1 MADWTDQF
9 IGDRMAVDQ
18 EFSDRIQSSSFTT
31 QEWGTIMTAVE
42 FVIES
47 PEDPESAT
55 LVARTDDIE
64 HVLPALEDMQGPM
77 GPAGPESSGQ
87 SGSGGIV
94 SRILGSL
101 GIGEEKEEK
110 IDEEQLQTA
119 KQLADEYASAFED
132 HLKEQEKWEQACSV
146 AAEE

>member
-18 EFSDRIQSSSFTT
+18 EFSDRIQNSSFTT

-47 PEDPESAT
+47 PENPESAT

-77 GPAGPESSGQ
+77 GPAGPGSSEQ
-87 SGSGGIV
+87 SSSDGIV

-101 GIGEEKEEK
+101 GIGEEEEK

-119 KQLADEYASAFED
+119 KQLADEYASTFEE